1 MDENLDEK
9 AVRELEDLLHTKIYP
24 GTEIMT
30 DVGTHHF
37 VKAGEGK
44 HSVLVPQ
51 PSDDPHDPLNW
62 SPLWKGLAI
71 FCATALSFSL
81 NLGPLA
87 LAPMFESYVK
97 EWDRSLADVVQFT
110 GVAIL
115 VLGFSN
121 FIWVPIMVCFGRR
134 PVAILCPLICACS
147 SIWRARATSYDSFMG
162 ASV

>member
-1 MDENLDEK
+1 MK
-9 AVRELEDLLHTKIYP
+9 
-24 GTEIMT
+24 

-37 VKAGEGK
+37 VKAGGPGK

-51 PSDDPHDPLNW
+51 PSDDPQDPLNW
-62 SPLWKGLAI
+62 SPIWKGLAI
-71 FCATALSFSL
+71 FCATAVSFSL

-87 LAPMFESYVK
+87 LAPMFEYYAT
-97 EWDRSLADVVQFT
+97 EWNRSLADVVQFT

-121 FIWVPIMVCFGRR
+121 LIWVPVMVCFGRR
-134 PVAILCPLICACS
+134 PVAILSSLICACS
-147 SIWRARATSYDSFMG
+147 SIWRARATSYNSFMG